1 MEIVY
6 DINKK
11 DFSKFKGKEWKEY
24 NLISK
29 KFYYKEIT

>member
-11 DFSKFKGKEWKEY
+11 DLSKFKGKEWKEY

-29 KFYYKEIT
+29 KILL